1 MPRLIIGV
9 NCPIHGRFNLADLN
23 CSKMRIRNDFR
34 RFSTFRDG
42 SHQNWQP
49 LLHYLNHRALGL
61 GDLLLDFLADLLLA
75 RGDAL
80 FFFPLLGSTFFPL
93 LGSAFFPMLGS
104 GFFPLLGSA
113 LFSLLG
119 SAFIPEELGG
129 DLSAPLV
136 AGSVTS
142 LVAFET
148 EDCFSGEE
156 GDA

>member
-1 MPRLIIGV
+1 ME
-9 NCPIHGRFNLADLN
+9 
-23 CSKMRIRNDFR
+23 IRNDFR

-49 LLHYLNHRALGL
+49 LLHYLIHGRFGL

-80 FFFPLLGSTFFPL
+80 FFFPLLGS
-93 LGSAFFPMLGS
+93 
-104 GFFPLLGSA
+104 
-113 LFSLLG
+113 
-119 SAFIPEELGG
+119 AFIPEELGG

-136 AGSVTS
+136 AGPVTS

-156 GDA
+156 GDAERRSERYVGMPVILDLSPFFSDSWGLDGRAGPLGPSLEAEVALV